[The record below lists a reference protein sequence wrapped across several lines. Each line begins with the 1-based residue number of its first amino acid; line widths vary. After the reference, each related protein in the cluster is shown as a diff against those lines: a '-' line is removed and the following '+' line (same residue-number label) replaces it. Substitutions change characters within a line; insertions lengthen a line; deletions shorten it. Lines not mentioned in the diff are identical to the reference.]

1 MKFHIEKGS
10 SKVLFFTSTREFCFH
25 AIPCRLRD
33 GFKKFI
39 YLLVAVLL
47 LSSCTNLKKA
57 TYFNN
62 IQEKKY
68 SSNVEN
74 LEPVFNE
81 NDLLSISVSSLNP
94 EATQIFNPI
103 NSSEISQYNENR
115 APEYLIDEDGY
126 IRFPFL
132 GNLKAAGKTKQ
143 ELREEITSELTKRQL
158 LMEPIVN
165 IRFLNFKV
173 SVMGEVSNP
182 SVVTIPSEKVSL
194 LEALSRAG
202 DLTIYAQRDN
212 VLLIREEDGF
222 KNLYK
227 IDLTSDDIF
236 TSPNYFLKPNDVI
249 YVQPNEAKVAS
260 TSRLT
265 SWLPVIFSALSFGI
279 IAVTAK

>member
-1 MKFHIEKGS
+1 
-10 SKVLFFTSTREFCFH
+10 
-25 AIPCRLRD
+25 
-33 GFKKFI
+33 
-39 YLLVAVLL
+39 
-47 LSSCTNLKKA
+47 
-57 TYFNN
+57 
-62 IQEKKY
+62 
-68 SSNVEN
+68 
-74 LEPVFNE
+74 
-81 NDLLSISVSSLNP
+81 
-94 EATQIFNPI
+94 
-103 NSSEISQYNENR
+103 
-115 APEYLIDEDGY
+115 
-126 IRFPFL
+126 
-132 GNLKAAGKTKQ
+132 
-143 ELREEITSELTKRQL
+143 
-158 LMEPIVN
+158 MEPIVN

-182 SVVTIPSEKVSL
+182 SDFTIPSEKVSL

-249 YVQPNEAKVAS
+249 YVQPNQAKVAS

-265 SWLPVIFSALSFGI
+265 SWLPVIISALSFGI

>member
-1 MKFHIEKGS
+1 ME
-10 SKVLFFTSTREFCFH
+10 
-25 AIPCRLRD
+25 
-33 GFKKFI
+33 
-39 YLLVAVLL
+39 
-47 LSSCTNLKKA
+47 
-57 TYFNN
+57 
-62 IQEKKY
+62 
-68 SSNVEN
+68 
-74 LEPVFNE
+74 
-81 NDLLSISVSSLNP
+81 SIVS
-94 EATQIFNPI
+94 IMI
-103 NSSEISQYNENR
+103 
-115 APEYLIDEDGY
+115 
-126 IRFPFL
+126 
-132 GNLKAAGKTKQ
+132 
-143 ELREEITSELTKRQL
+143 
-158 LMEPIVN
+158 
-165 IRFLNFKV
+165 LNFKV